1 MIKKMKKFSIF
12 VALLGLGFG
21 ACKKEQA
28 AEPEKVLVETIK
40 IAGNTY
46 PKDSLINV
54 FEKYSGF
61 AKNRFIFNQEKEKF
75 YISDYDLFVE
85 PSDYIILK
93 K

>member
-1 MIKKMKKFSIF
+1 MKRYLVF

-28 AEPEKVLVETIK
+28 SEPEKPTVETIK
-40 IAGNTY
+40 IAGHDY
-46 PKDSLINV
+46 PKDSIMNV

-61 AKNRFIFNQEKEKF
+61 TKERFIFNQEKEQF
-75 YISDYDLFVE
+75 YIADYKLFVE